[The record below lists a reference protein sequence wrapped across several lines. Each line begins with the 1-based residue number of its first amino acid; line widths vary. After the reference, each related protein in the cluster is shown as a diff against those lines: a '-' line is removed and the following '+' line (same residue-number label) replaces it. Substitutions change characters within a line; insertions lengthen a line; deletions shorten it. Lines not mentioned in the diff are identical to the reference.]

1 MLGCLVLIAFLSVPV
16 VASLLL
22 WSGRVLDNL
31 LFLQVDLIYLD
42 FFYNQAILLDAIFG
56 RPFR

>member
-1 MLGCLVLIAFLSVPV
+1 MLGCLGLIAFLSMPV

-22 WSGRVLDNL
+22 RSGRVLDI
-31 LFLQVDLIYLD
+31 LFFQVDLIYLD
-42 FFYNQAILLDAIFG
+42 FFYNHAILLDAIFG